1 MRQILILAFQVSI
14 LSTVFGFGLKTA
26 VEDLTYLLHRPRLLV
41 RSVLAVLVIM
51 PILAT
56 LLTELFNIRY
66 AAEIVL
72 LALAISPVP
81 PLLPRREVKAGG
93 QQSYGLAL
101 MVILGLLAIVAV
113 PLWVELLQR
122 VFDRP
127 LRSEPVAVAGLV
139 IKMIV
144 APLVAGMLVR
154 YFLPDLAKR
163 IDKPVVTI
171 AKVLLPIAVAVL
183 LAATWRAVWSA
194 TGGGTIA
201 AMVVFVLAGLAVGH
215 LLGGPDPEHSVVLAL
230 SSACRHP
237 AIALLLAS
245 AKFPSE
251 QLVGTILL
259 YVILNTILG
268 MPYLAWVRKQYA
280 VPVTA

>member
-26 VEDLTYLLHRPRLLV
+26 PADLMNLLHRPGLLV
-41 RSVLAVLVIM
+41 RSVIAVLVVM
-51 PILAT
+51 PVLAT
-56 LLTELFNIRY
+56 LLTELFDIRH

-81 PLLPRREVKAGG
+81 PLLPRREAKAGG

-101 MVILGLLAIVAV
+101 MVILGVLAIVAV

-127 LRSEPVAVAGLV
+127 LRSEPVAVGGLV

-154 YFLPDLAKR
+154 SFLPDFARR

-171 AKVLLPIAVAVL
+171 AKVLLPIAVVVL

-194 TGGGTIA
+194 TGGGTII

-237 AIALLLAS
+237 AIALLIAS
-245 AKFPSE
+245 KNFPSE

-259 YVILNTILG
+259 YVLLNTIVG
-268 MPYLAWVRKQYA
+268 IPYLAWVRKQYA